1 MGIRV
6 SSRTRETMMMITT
19 YPMWMHQAVDIAAFA
34 VGLTAI
40 PALCW
45 ALPWSEEEILAI
57 RDAGLR
63 LKGSF
68 RK

>member
-1 MGIRV
+1 
-6 SSRTRETMMMITT
+6 MMITT